1 MIYAHLGT
9 LALVL
14 LFSGILIRAAYEV
27 GQARRAYR
35 PRSPDGR
42 KLRIYISGA
51 MTSDPDHPDHFH
63 RTALA
68 IRKEGYDV
76 ISPTC
81 LPAGLDWADY
91 MHVDFALI
99 DVSDA
104 VYLMHNWQDSPGAVA
119 EKEYAE
125 LTGKRVL
132 HGRHTR
138 PHVVWGG
145 RE

>member
-1 MIYAHLGT
+1 MIYAHLAT
-9 LALVL
+9 LALFM
-14 LFSGILIRAAYEV
+14 LFSGVLIRGAYEI
-27 GQARRAYR
+27 GRARETYQ
-35 PRSPDGR
+35 PRSTAGR

-51 MTSDPDHPDHFH
+51 ISSDPDHPDHFL

-76 ISPTC
+76 ICPTC
-81 LPAGLDWADY
+81 LPDGLDYADY
-91 MHVDFALI
+91 MHVDYALI

-104 VYLMHNWQDSPGAVA
+104 VYLMHNWETSPGAVA

-132 HGRHTR
+132 YGRHTK
-138 PHVVWGG
+138 PHVVW
-145 RE
+145 ED